1 MKIKNGKRY
10 GFEFLLIFTAVIG
23 AFALNSWNENRKSKT
38 AESKLLTEIHSGLQK
53 DLLDMESNVWGHQHG
68 NNAVDYFRKFLAQ
81 KPIDQ
86 DSLVPYYFSLTRDF
100 ISVQNTSG
108 YETLK
113 SRGFELIQDDSL
125 RSQIIALYEYEYS
138 TLRKLEEE
146 YYENQFHQNYYHKI
160 NETLAK
166 GFVFTPE
173 GKIVGIDTTKK
184 IEENEK
190 RLVLSYLWKIKANRT
205 FTLAQ
210 YEVAKLK
217 VEELSK
223 SISAYTQNQ

>member
-1 MKIKNGKRY
+1 MKVKNGKKY
-10 GFEFLLIFTAVIG
+10 GFEFLLIFTAVMG
-23 AFALNSWNENRKSKT
+23 AFALNSWNENRKGKI
-38 AESKLLTEIHSGLQK
+38 AESKLLAEIHSGLQK
-53 DLLDMESNVWGHQHG
+53 DLLDMEDNIRGHQLG
-68 NNAVDYFRKFLAQ
+68 NKAVDYFRNFLAQ

-113 SRGFELIQDDSL
+113 SRGFELIQEDSL

-138 TLRKLEEE
+138 TLRKLEED
-146 YYENQFHQNYYHKI
+146 YYENQFYQNYFQKI

-166 GFVFTPE
+166 CFVFTPE
-173 GKIVGIDTTKK
+173 GQIIGIDSSKK
-184 IEENEK
+184 IDENK
-190 RLVLSYLWKIKANRT
+190 KKLVLSYLWKIKANRA
-205 FTLAQ
+205 FTLSQ

-217 VEELSK
+217 VAAVSK
-223 SISAYTQNQ
+223 SINDYTQDK

>member
-1 MKIKNGKRY
+1 MNLKNGKRY
-10 GFEFLLIFTAVIG
+10 GFEFMLIFTAVIG

-38 AESKLLTEIHSGLQK
+38 AESKLLIEIHSGLQK
-53 DLLDMESNVWGHQHG
+53 DLLDIEHNVKGHHFG
-68 NNAVDYFRKFLAQ
+68 NQAVDYFRNFLAQ

-100 ISVQNTSG
+100 ISIQNISG

-146 YYENQFHQNYYHKI
+146 YYENQFHHSYYHKI

-166 GFVFTPE
+166 CFVFTPE
-173 GKIVGIDTTKK
+173 GAIVGIDTSKK
-184 IEENEK
+184 IDENEK

-210 YEVAKLK
+210 YEDAKLK
-217 VEELSK
+217 VEELLK
-223 SISAYTQNQ
+223 SISAYTQNK

>member
-23 AFALNSWNENRKSKT
+23 AFALNSWNESRKSKT
-38 AESKLLTEIHSGLQK
+38 AESKLLTEIHNGLQK
-53 DLLDMESNVWGHQHG
+53 DLLDIEDNIRGHQLG
-68 NNAVDYFRKFLAQ
+68 NQAVDYFRNFLAQ

-86 DSLVPYYFSLTRDF
+86 DSLIMFYVSLTRDF

-138 TLRKLEEE
+138 TLRKLEET
-146 YYENQFHQNYYHKI
+146 YYENQFHQNYFHKI

-166 GFVFTPE
+166 CFVFTDE
-173 GKIVGIDTTKK
+173 GQITGIDTRKK
-184 IEENEK
+184 IDENEK

-205 FTLAQ
+205 FTLSQ
-210 YEVAKLK
+210 YDLTKLK
-217 VEELSK
+217 VEALSK
-223 SISAYTQNQ
+223 SINDYTQNK